1 MKHHPSWTALR
12 SYAITAGLAC
22 LMGVSYELFV
32 FPNAFAPAGING
44 LATMLQY
51 LLHINI
57 GYLSLLINLPLVL
70 LAWKKVD
77 RDFARKTLVFV
88 LVFSAVTLVLGQMD
102 LSAIA
107 YDSGSSA
114 ILGPVAAGVVSGAVY
129 GWVIRQNGSTGGT
142 DIVAAWV
149 RKKAP
154 GGQPGLADLQPQ
166 CRGGGVVL
174 LRLRLPVRA
183 GDPVPDLLLSQLQR
197 RRHHSEGRQI
207 RHEIRGGHPAA
218 GGALPAAHA
227 AAAPRCHC
235 AVRAEGMYSETPQVP
250 LLICVVNRHQVVRF
264 QEILA
269 RCPDTARLRLPV
281 SMRPWGEFQTRGIEK
296 PAEAVQP
303 PPVFQVFTPPPAQ
316 AGPRGTAVRP
326 ERLHRQAC
334 SSAAWGCH
342 PPPPGWN
349 GARRRRLQRWMMA
362 HSPPLRTQTATGSMS
377 AAAVGGPVPRLVVQ
391 VDAGEAVGGVVAVLG
406 PRQPAGPTGQP
417 QDPAGEYI
425 PAGIL
430 PVVQAAPFR
439 FFRGMR

>member
-149 RKKAP
+149 RKKHPEAS
-154 GGQPGLADLQPQ
+154 LVWLIFSLNAA
-166 CRGGGVVL
+166 VAVL
-174 LRLRLPVRA
+174 SFFVYGCQFEPVI
-183 GDPVPDLLLSQLQR
+183 LLSQLQHQ
-197 RRHHSEGRQI
+197 RHHFEGRQI

-235 AVRAEGMYSETPQVP
+235 APGGGNVLGDSPFPADLRGEPPSGGSVP
-250 LLICVVNRHQVVRF
+250 GDSGPLPGYL
-264 QEILA
+264 
-269 RCPDTARLRLPV
+269 RLRL
-281 SMRPWGEFQTRGIEK
+281 QC
-296 PAEAVQP
+296 Q
-303 PPVFQVFTPPPAQ
+303 
-316 AGPRGTAVRP
+316 
-326 ERLHRQAC
+326 
-334 SSAAWGCH
+334 
-342 PPPPGWN
+342 
-349 GARRRRLQRWMMA
+349 
-362 HSPPLRTQTATGSMS
+362 
-377 AAAVGGPVPRLVVQ
+377 
-391 VDAGEAVGGVVAVLG
+391 
-406 PRQPAGPTGQP
+406 
-417 QDPAGEYI
+417 
-425 PAGIL
+425 
-430 PVVQAAPFR
+430 
-439 FFRGMR
+439 